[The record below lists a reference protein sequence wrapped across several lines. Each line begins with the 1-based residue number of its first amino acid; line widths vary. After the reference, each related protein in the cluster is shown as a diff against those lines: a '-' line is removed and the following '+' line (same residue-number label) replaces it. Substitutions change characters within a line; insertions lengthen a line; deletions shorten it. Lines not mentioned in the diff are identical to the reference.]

1 MSLSHANL
9 QRIQSLVREH
19 AGMDIDNGK
28 RYLVETR
35 LHPLLLESRAASLDA
50 LIDMLQ
56 TSRKRELEQRIVELL
71 VTNET
76 TFFRDS
82 HYFEELHSSLIPG
95 LVAARKRHGLDIW
108 SAACSSGQEPYSLA
122 MLVDEH
128 FPGLVRQGRVQIVA
142 SDISQEILDRA
153 KSGLFT
159 DVEINRGL
167 NDSQRKRYFT
177 RKGHRWQLH
186 KRLRDLVTF
195 RQINLVNA
203 WPTLPQFDLILIRNV
218 LIYMP
223 EDTAASILGRLVS
236 RLRPG
241 GCVLLGSTEN
251 TRLPVDGLTAGGT
264 GRIRFL
270 QRPPLKTLESIA
282 ADRNAG
288 K

>member
-1 MSLSHANL
+1 MTLSESNL
-9 QRIQSLVREH
+9 QRIQSLVRKH

-35 LHPLLLESRAASLDA
+35 LHPLLLESRAANLDA
-50 LIDMLQ
+50 LIDLLH
-56 TSRKRELEQRIVELL
+56 TSRKRELERRIVELL

-82 HYFEELHSSLIPG
+82 HYFEELHSSLIPQRI
-95 LVAARKRHGLDIW
+95 AARNRQGLDIW

-128 FPGLVRQGRVQIVA
+128 FPGITRQGRVQIIA
-142 SDISQEILDRA
+142 SDISQKILDRA
-153 KSGLFT
+153 KSGLYS
-159 DVEINRGL
+159 DVEISRGL

-177 RKGHRWQLH
+177 RRGHRWQLH

-195 RQINLVNA
+195 RQLNLVNA

-223 EDTAASILGRLVS
+223 EDTAASILTRLVS

-251 TRLPVDGLTAGGT
+251 TRISVDGLSSGGT

-270 QRPPLKTLESIA
+270 QRPPLKTLESINPG
-282 ADRNAG
+282 RNQG